1 MSDLNAINQ
10 TLTISNQ
17 EQKERD
23 STTQSRISESRDRTV
38 SALKDIKE
46 SLTGVKNEVSTSSN
60 ETQNTIQDN
69 APPPVSNEEKNEGR
83 RFLKAT
89 FEKIAALNK
98 GLGDTIKKGFSKG
111 KDELGAFLLPAI
123 SLIKGI
129 LIGGLV
135 FIFLKKLPDIL
146 NSPLFEEI
154 IKVMQNK
161 IIPALS
167 YLYNTFILPFARA
180 IGEGLTNL
188 FRDIN
193 DESLS
198 AFDVLKRN
206 FGFLTASIGAIALLL
221 YPKKVLGLLKFAAR
235 KFGLN
240 IGKAGKDVDDVA
252 KRMGGAG
259 KGKRGI
265 KGLLG
270 GVTRFGGAIARFA
283 GPIGLAVTAAT
294 GITGGLTAASEKL
307 KEGGSAGEALS
318 AGVGGFVETLS
329 FGLFS
334 GERIAGGLNKFGDS
348 VKAGFSKMGSNI
360 SMMADN
366 AGPIINNMKETL
378 GQKFEEL
385 KSNAMPMIE
394 SLGSRLKDAL
404 ESFKSKLGGF
414 KDKVV
419 GFFKKDEEKV
429 RTDPFQKGET
439 FDTSGASIVEEEKRG
454 FFGSLKKHLK
464 VGGETF
470 VKDMF
475 PKAQDF
481 KLFDSAAQK
490 IREDKKIQKQ
500 ELMDA
505 AYGAANREEFAKQ
518 VAAGVL
524 ATQGA
529 LSVDES
535 RRANFT
541 SQEVDELASAGIDV
555 DKINNLAL
563 TNELLKARAAE
574 QVSGNNI
581 STNVVDNSN
590 STTMVDNII
599 LDPRVNDYNFMT
611 SAASDY

>member
-10 TLTISNQ
+10 TLIISNQ
-17 EQKERD
+17 EQKDRD
-23 STTQSRISESRDRTV
+23 RNTQMSISASRDVTV
-38 SALKDIKE
+38 SVLKDIKE
-46 SLTGVKNEVSTSSN
+46 KLTGVKDEVSSTGD
-60 ETQNTIQDN
+60 ETKNSIKES
-69 APPPVSNEEKNEGR
+69 APEKVTNEEKNEGR
-83 RFLKAT
+83 RFLKTT

-98 GLGDTIKKGFSKG
+98 GLGDSIKKGFSKG

-154 IKVMQNK
+154 IKVMTNK

-206 FGFLTASIGAIALLL
+206 FGFLSASIGAIALLL

-252 KRMGGAG
+252 KRMGSAG
-259 KGKRGI
+259 KGKGGI

-270 GVTRFGGAIARFA
+270 GVTRFGGAVTRFA
-283 GPIGLAVTAAT
+283 GPIGFAIQAAR
-294 GITGGLTAASEKL
+294 GITGGLTAATEKL
-307 KEGGSAGEALS
+307 KEGGSVGEALS
-318 AGVGGFVETLS
+318 AGVGGFFDKVT
-329 FGLFS
+329 FGLLSAEFV
-334 GERIAGGLNKFGDS
+334 EGGLNKIGSKF
-348 VKAGFSKMGSNI
+348 KAGFDKIGSDI
-360 SMMADN
+360 SMMAEN
-366 AGPIINNMKETL
+366 ARPMIDSLTSRLGDAFSKMKE
-378 GQKFEEL
+378 
-385 KSNAMPMIE
+385 
-394 SLGSRLKDAL
+394 R
-404 ESFKSKLGGF
+404 LGGL

-419 GFFKKDEEKV
+419 GFFKKDEK

-439 FDTSGASIVEEEKRG
+439 FDTSGASIVEDEKRG
-454 FFGSLKKHLK
+454 FFGNLKKHLK

-481 KLFDSAAQK
+481 KLFDSAAEK
-490 IREDKKIQKQ
+490 IRQDKKIQRQ

-505 AYGAANREEFAKQ
+505 AYGSANREEFAKQ

-529 LSVDES
+529 LGVDAS
-535 RRANFT
+535 MRARFT
-541 SQEVDELASAGIDV
+541 SQEVDEFANAGIDV

-563 TNELLKARAAE
+563 TNELLKARAAGE
-574 QVSGNNI
+574 NLNTGNMV
-581 STNVVDNSN
+581 STNVVDNSS
-590 STTMVDNII
+590 STTMVEDVI
-599 LDPRVNDYNFMT
+599 LDPRINDYNFMT
-611 SAASDY
+611 SAAADF